1 MRLLRR
7 IFLSTDGRPRSGWVI
22 AVFLLAMGLLGAGMA
37 WVLGPGGPDS
47 ARLDAQA
54 LSRQLVASWAQLAVV
69 LVATGIGC
77 WAGRQRLG
85 DAHLQDPAALR
96 RLGAGLLGG
105 ALIITAVAVVPW
117 LSGEFGFRVSPE
129 PAAAVA
135 RSLGLQW
142 LMLLPAATMEEV
154 LVRGL
159 LLQQLVRGL
168 GRVVAVGLT
177 GLLFGAMHLGNPE
190 ATVFG
195 FANIVLV
202 GWVFGGLTVRQ
213 GSLWAATGLH
223 IAWNV
228 LLGTFWGL
236 PVSGFD
242 FGLSV
247 LEPTHLGHPLWTGGA
262 FGPEASAVT
271 TAVLALTLAVVLRI
285 PVRGPPAAA
294 AH

>member
-1 MRLLRR
+1 MKLLRR
-7 IFLSTDGRPRSGWVI
+7 IFLSADGRPRSGWVI

-37 WVLGPGGPDS
+37 WLLGPRGVDS
-47 ARLDAQA
+47 ARLDPQA
-54 LSRQLVASWAQLAVV
+54 LSRQTLASWAQLAVV
-69 LVATGIGC
+69 LVATLIAC

-85 DAHLQDPAALR
+85 DAHLRDPAALR
-96 RLGAGLLGG
+96 RWGAGLLGG
-105 ALIITAVAVVPW
+105 AVIITAVAVVPW
-117 LSGEFGFRVSPE
+117 LFGEFGFRPSPE
-129 PAAAVA
+129 PAGAVA
-135 RSLGLQW
+135 RSLGLQLW
-142 LMLLPAATMEEV
+142 MLLPAATMEEV

-168 GRVVAVGLT
+168 GRVAAVGLT
-177 GLLFGAMHLGNPE
+177 GLLFGGMHLGNPE
-190 ATVFG
+190 ATAFG

-271 TAVLALTLAVVLRI
+271 TAVLALTLAVVLWM
-285 PVRGPPAAA
+285 PVRGSRAAET
-294 AH
+294 H

>member
-1 MRLLRR
+1 MTLLRR
-7 IFLSTDGRPRSGWVI
+7 IFFSADGRPRSGWVI
-22 AVFLLAMGLLGAGMA
+22 AVFLLALGLLSAGMA
-37 WVLGPGGPDS
+37 WVLGPGGADS
-47 ARLDAQA
+47 AQLDPRA
-54 LSRQLVASWAQLAVV
+54 LSRQILVSWTQLAVV
-69 LVATGIGC
+69 LVATGVAC

-85 DAHLQDPAALR
+85 DAHLQDPSALR

-117 LSGEFGFRVSPE
+117 LFGEFAFQLSPE
-129 PAAAVA
+129 PPGAVA
-135 RSLGLQW
+135 TSLGLQG

-159 LLQQLVRGL
+159 VLQQLARGL
-168 GRVVAVGLT
+168 GRVAAVGLT

-190 ATVFG
+190 ATAFG

-202 GWVFGGLTVRQ
+202 GFVFGGLTVRQ

-247 LEPTHLGHPLWTGGA
+247 LEPTYVGHPLWTGGA

-285 PVRGPPAAA
+285 PVRGPEAAA